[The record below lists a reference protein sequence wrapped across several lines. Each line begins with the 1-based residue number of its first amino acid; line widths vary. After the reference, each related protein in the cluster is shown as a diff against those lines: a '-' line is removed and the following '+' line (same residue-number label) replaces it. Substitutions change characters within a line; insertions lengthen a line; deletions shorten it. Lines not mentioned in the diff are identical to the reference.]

1 MRALPASNHSQKGPR
16 SHDAHPGIRI
26 LIPAVTLSVGGRVI
40 CIHRLLPV
48 EQVIRP
54 AHSVRFDGWRRRSAH
69 FLPAQ
74 QASQFIA
81 DRSIHRRRLSSS
93 TSLVGPYA
101 NENGLTY
108 AQTFF
113 ASGANADD

>member
-1 MRALPASNHSQKGPR
+1 MVSFDL
-16 SHDAHPGIRI
+16 
-26 LIPAVTLSVGGRVI
+26 
-40 CIHRLLPV
+40 LLPV
-48 EQVIRP
+48 EEVIRP
-54 AHSVRFDGWRRRSAH
+54 LHCVRFDGWRRRSAH
-69 FLPAQ
+69 FLPVQ

-81 DRSIHRRRLSSS
+81 DRSIHLRRLSSS
-93 TSLVGPYA
+93 VILVGPYA

>member
-1 MRALPASNHSQKGPR
+1 M
-16 SHDAHPGIRI
+16 
-26 LIPAVTLSVGGRVI
+26 I

-54 AHSVRFDGWRRRSAH
+54 AHCVRFDGWRRRSAH

-81 DRSIHRRRLSSS
+81 DRSIHIRRLSSS
-93 TSLVGPYA
+93 TRLVGFDA
-101 NENGLTY
+101 NENGLTN
-108 AQTFF
+108 AKIFF

>member
-1 MRALPASNHSQKGPR
+1 MRALPANNHSQKGPL
-16 SHDAHPGIRI
+16 SHEAYPGIRI
-26 LIPAVTLSVGGRVI
+26 SIPAILLPAGGRMTCV
-40 CIHRLLPV
+40 HRLLPV
-48 EQVIRP
+48 EHVVRP
-54 AHSVRFDGWRRRSAH
+54 LHCVRFDGSRRRSAH

-74 QASQFIA
+74 HASQFIA

-101 NENGLTY
+101 NENGLTH